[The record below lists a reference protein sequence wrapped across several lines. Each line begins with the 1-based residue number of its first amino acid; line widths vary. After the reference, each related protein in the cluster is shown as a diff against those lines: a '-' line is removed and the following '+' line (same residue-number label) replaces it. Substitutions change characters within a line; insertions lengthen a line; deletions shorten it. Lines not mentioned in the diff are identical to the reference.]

1 MENFCQWI
9 VIAWVFFY
17 FEILSVTNIFLR
29 LALIKTSNFHRLLII
44 FNSTWWFSKHFC
56 THYFIFCYSY
66 FTDESPKLNFVCTDK
81 MFQAACFLHVIWMDR
96 VKRKAQEDTVN
107 SPCSGLCDRCAVSGQ
122 FFKFLSSLISIVN
135 LLHRRDPVAM
145 ERCSSGRQMLDPAVI
160 AFSSFVWLSYVFNPE
175 SWQWAKAKVRF
186 L

>member
-1 MENFCQWI
+1 MNEEKKSLTVENFCHWI

-44 FNSTWWFSKHFC
+44 FNSTWWFPKHFC
-56 THYFIFCYSY
+56 TYYSIFCYSY
-66 FTDESPKLNFVCTDK
+66 FTDKSPKLNFNYTDK
-81 MFQAACFLHVIWMDR
+81 MYQAACFLHVIWMYR

-107 SPCSGLCDRCAVSGQ
+107 SPCSGLCGRCAVSGQ

-135 LLHRRDPVAM
+135 LLHQRDPSTHTKYNGKM
-145 ERCSSGRQMLDPAVI
+145 Q
-160 AFSSFVWLSYVFNPE
+160 
-175 SWQWAKAKVRF
+175 
-186 L
+186 